1 MLSREKIAATRECLC
16 LDARSTARLITRH
29 YDEWLRPTGLR
40 STQFSVLA
48 ALANT
53 GGATVSRL
61 ADILGLERTTLS
73 RSLALLEEQAW
84 VLADATEDA
93 RERRVRLSREGWEQL
108 ERSYPAWEAAQAA
121 AIEMLASAPE
131 AGAAEE
137 EPANRV
143 GPERSTSHE
152 TRPVPQLPG
161 ER

>member
-1 MLSREKIAATRECLC
+1 ML
-16 LDARSTARLITRH
+16 TRH

-73 RSLALLEEQAW
+73 RSLALLEEQGW
-84 VLADATEDA
+84 VLSDATEDA
-93 RERRVRLSREGWEQL
+93 RERHVRLSDGGWEQL

-121 AIEMLASAPE
+121 AVAMLASPPRT
-131 AGAAEE
+131 GAADEA
-137 EPANRV
+137 PAA
-143 GPERSTSHE
+143 
-152 TRPVPQLPG
+152 
-161 ER
+161 